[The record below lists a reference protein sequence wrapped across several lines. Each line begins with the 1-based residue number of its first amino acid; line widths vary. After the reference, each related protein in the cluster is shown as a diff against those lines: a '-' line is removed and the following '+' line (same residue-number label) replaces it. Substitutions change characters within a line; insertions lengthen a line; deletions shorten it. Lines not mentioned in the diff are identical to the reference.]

1 MEQQVKNGEMNLN
14 SIAIDRANGSYP
26 YEKSY
31 NNKKSRAVRKE
42 SEDIQV
48 LSEEQVDITLANI
61 GDKINGDDQLP
72 TKIQSFSTTEIVL
85 ALKRNNLSKD
95 IMSMDIALKD
105 IISKDI
111 ISKDIVSKDID
122 SKDIASKDIA
132 SQNIASQNIASQNIV

>member
-14 SIAIDRANGSYP
+14 SIEIDRANGSYP

-61 GDKINGDDQLP
+61 GVKINGDDQLP
-72 TKIQSFSTTEIVL
+72 TKIQSFSTTEMVSTL
-85 ALKRNNLSKD
+85 ERDNLSKGT
-95 IMSMDIALKD
+95 A
-105 IISKDI
+105 SKNI
-111 ISKDIVSKDID
+111 VANDIVS
-122 SKDIASKDIA
+122 
-132 SQNIASQNIASQNIV
+132 N